1 MEEEMFEQMVV
12 EWEEREFARLEL
24 GIPQHVYGI

>member
-1 MEEEMFEQMVV
+1 MEEEMLEQMITQY
-12 EWEEREFARLEL
+12 EEQQFARLEL